1 MSKLHQQ
8 SEENRSAESDV
19 FYPKGFIVAGFPGGR
34 EVSNTKDALHVAGFG
49 EADVTVVKA
58 ADMARQAKK
67 NIDSAGLL
75 AGLGASIKDRHN
87 QLALAEEGHDFLLIK
102 AEEDDDEAK
111 AISVLGAHD
120 TVYAIKYRTLVVE
133 NLLGHF
139 KPGANR
145 GSFDSMI
152 SKP

>member
-1 MSKLHQQ
+1 MSKLDQQ

-19 FYPKGFIVAGFPGGR
+19 FYPKGFIVAGFPGGT
-34 EVSNTKDALHVAGFG
+34 EAQQTKDALHAAGFG
-49 EADVTVVKA
+49 EGEVTAVKA
-58 ADMARQAKK
+58 ADMARQAQK

-102 AEEDDDEAK
+102 AEEDEAEAK
-111 AISVLGAHD
+111 AISVLGEHD
-120 TVYAIKYRTLVVE
+120 TVYAIKYRSLVVE

-139 KPGANR
+139 RAGANR
-145 GSFDSMI
+145 GSFDAMV